1 MLYPEAQLQKAVG
14 VDLNPGAESQVLTW
28 MGPGG
33 RTHNPYSSVS
43 LPLPSPAP
51 AQSHLCVQDSPLGC
65 LPS

>member
-14 VDLNPGAESQVLTW
+14 VDLDPGAESQVLTR

-33 RTHNPYSSVS
+33 RTHNLYSSVS
-43 LPLPSPAP
+43 LPPPTAS
-51 AQSHLCVQDSPLGC
+51 AQSHLCVQDSALGC